1 MLLGGCASQVQPPT
15 PDLRITQMKPPS
27 PSEYVEPAS
36 VARLPKGV
44 TTSIVLDGEQVKVKA
59 FTADQLKV
67 LLQIQDAA
75 IANQNLVKGMNV
87 MVKSIEA
94 YSTNMK
100 SLAELEEARAAR
112 LEQDLYNANQQIQ
125 QERLNN
131 QIDTVT
137 WKIISILALA
147 VGL

>member
-1 MLLGGCASQVQPPT
+1 MIAGCASQPT
-15 PDLRITQMKPPS
+15 APVPDLRITQMKAPPA
-27 PSEYVEPAS
+27 SEYIEPAE
-36 VARLPKGV
+36 VARLPKGY
-44 TTSIVLDGEQVKVKA
+44 TTTIDIDGEQVKVKA
-59 FTADQLKV
+59 FNAEQLKV

-94 YSTNMK
+94 YSANIK

-112 LEQDLYNANQQIQ
+112 LEQDLFNANQQIQ
-125 QERLNN
+125 QERINN
-131 QIDTVT
+131 QIDTIT